1 MERNLKDTLL
11 EKSRYAEETKEEL
24 WDRIEARLDDE
35 PATPSRAETRAR
47 APRHYT
53 GEGKRSMRKL
63 QIAMG
68 VAVAFMAFG
77 IFLAMPAGTA
87 FMKDVKQWFAPEKK
101 VEVEVEGQKEE
112 TDQKLHQNEESKY
125 VIYYDQER
133 YKLVQE
139 GGKDVITTKEPLP
152 ERYPEVSMTI
162 EQVKDVK
169 PEDLIKRLSG
179 ELSGKYVDVRKVE
192 KVSEPVQGYMV
203 RALAGK
209 EWDSEVVV
217 IYTVDN
223 GKNGSFAITEKY
235 FFEAS
240 EGHGARFYQM
250 LKEFEVLS
258 E

>member
-1 MERNLKDTLL
+1 MERNLKDKLL
-11 EKSRYAEETKEEL
+11 EKSRYAEGTKEEL
-24 WDRIEARLDDE
+24 WSRIETMLDEE
-35 PATPSRAETRAR
+35 PAAPTRVGSRTAR
-47 APRHYT
+47 KRT
-53 GEGKRSMRKL
+53 KRSDRTMRALK
-63 QIAMG
+63 ITMA
-68 VAVAFMAFG
+68 VAVAVMAFG
-77 IFLAMPAGTA
+77 VFLAMPAGTA
-87 FMKDVKQWFAPEKK
+87 FMKDVKEWFAPEKK

-139 GGKDVITTKEPLP
+139 DGKDVITTKEPLP

-162 EQVKDVK
+162 EQVKDEK
-169 PEDLIKRLSG
+169 PEELIKRLSG
-179 ELSGKYVDVRKVE
+179 ELSGKYEDVREVE
-192 KVSEPVQGYMV
+192 QVSEPVQGYMV

-217 IYTVDN
+217 IYAVDN
-223 GKNGSFAITEKY
+223 GKQGSFAITEKY

-240 EGHGARFYQM
+240 EGHGARFHQM
-250 LKEFEVLS
+250 LKEFKVLD